1 MSDLS
6 STSYCKDNSC
16 DNGMSPL
23 LMIFLLLFLCGG
35 SNGILG
41 GCNSNGGCGIC
52 GSGGMDGML
61 PLLLIL
67 LLSGGS
73 F

>member
-35 SNGILG
+35 SNGIFG
-41 GCNSNGGCGIC
+41 GCNGSSGCGI
-52 GSGGMDGML
+52 GNSGLDGML